1 MPRIVKWL
9 ACSIH
14 SGSAIKDHSRIWPRQ
29 LRSPILS
36 FICHDLVNCGFVHVK
51 ITCYYKRVW
60 LNWFCSSSAFLNLMI
75 LRALS
80 EVWMSALC
88 GRHVCPFFCCMWLF
102 LSGTEWCF
110 TFSWHSVYYVFTNS
124 CETTAISL
132 KICQWQTYITWGIF
146 LTVRMEFG
154 TESISP
160 IPLSKMSNLT
170 NGKRNTAIY
179 WGE

>member
-80 EVWMSALC
+80 DVWMSSLC
-88 GRHVCPFFCCMWLF
+88 GRHVCPFFCPMWLF
-102 LSGTEWCF
+102 FYRELNGASHF
-110 TFSWHSVYYVFTNS
+110 HD
-124 CETTAISL
+124 I
-132 KICQWQTYITWGIF
+132 QYITSLQIAVKQPPFPWKSVNDRHT
-146 LTVRMEFG
+146 LLKEFF
-154 TESISP
+154 
-160 IPLSKMSNLT
+160 
-170 NGKRNTAIY
+170 
-179 WGE
+179 